1 MKKSFKISAIGTH
14 GTGKSTSLYEL
25 AYYLKTDKNYFKNI
39 PIIWNYLNELEREP
53 SLKLIN
59 EVASE
64 CPFPINQGTNLTA
77 QLWMFSQQ
85 LKQEIEYDGQFDFL
99 LIDRSLYDYISYT
112 KYTENKL
119 NLPNNLSNGMIN
131 ISKMIHYDLL
141 ILHEINEN
149 YLKED
154 GIRDI
159 DTFFQKT
166 IDSLLN
172 SIIES
177 VDKRF
182 YKKLI
187 TKKEL
192 ELCMIKKR

>member
-1 MKKSFKISAIGTH
+1 MSFKIAAIGTH
-14 GTGKSTSLYEL
+14 GTGKSTTLYEL

-39 PIIWNYLNELEREP
+39 PIIWNKLNDLGREP
-53 SLKLIN
+53 SIKLIN

-64 CPFPINQGTNLTA
+64 CPFPINQESNLTA

-85 LKQEIEYDGQFDFL
+85 LRLEIEFNGNFDFL

-112 KYTENKL
+112 KHIENKSKL
-119 NLPNNLSNGMIN
+119 NDNISKGFIN
-131 ISKMIHYDLL
+131 ISKLIHYDLL
-141 ILHEINEN
+141 IRHEINKE

-159 DTFFQKT
+159 DTSFQKH

-172 SIIES
+172 SVIEM
-177 VDKRF
+177 VDN
-182 YKKLI
+182 YKQLI

-192 ELCMIKKR
+192 ELCLKRKK